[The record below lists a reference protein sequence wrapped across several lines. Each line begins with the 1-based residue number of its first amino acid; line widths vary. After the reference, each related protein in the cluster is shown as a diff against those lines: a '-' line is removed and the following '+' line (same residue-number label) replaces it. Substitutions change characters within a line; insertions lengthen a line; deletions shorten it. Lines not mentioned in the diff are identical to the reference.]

1 MRGTLLELATTTI
14 LIAVVFVLGW
24 IIAASYAPAAVSW
37 ASQETEV
44 IVILSLL
51 TLSLTLV
58 SVVALWQTRRQ
69 DLP

>member
-37 ASQETEV
+37 ASEEMEV
-44 IVILSLL
+44 VLILGLL
-51 TLSLTLV
+51 TLALTLV
-58 SVVALWQTRRQ
+58 TVVALWHTRRQ

>member
-1 MRGTLLELATTTI
+1 MRGTLLDLATTTI
-14 LIAVVFVLGW
+14 LIAVVLALGW

-44 IVILSLL
+44 ILILGLL
-51 TLSLTLV
+51 TLALTLV
-58 SVVALWQTRRQ
+58 SVVALRHTRRQ